1 MGIEAF
7 LGRKMVLG
15 WAVALAG
22 AAALLVHADS
32 LAREADPGQAIAAS
46 GSAVE
51 RLKARFRRPEAIP
64 FPKSNPHS
72 PEKEELGK
80 LLFFDP
86 RLSRSASVSC
96 ASCHN
101 PSLGWT
107 DALPRAIG
115 YEMRPLARRTPPVMN
130 LAWGLAFQWDGRA
143 ETLEHQARMPITAP
157 DEMNMTMDL
166 VVERLKSI
174 PGYRVLFEKAFG
186 GPDPITAGNV
196 TAALATYQ
204 RTLVSGVAPFDRWVE
219 GDEDAIGPEAK
230 RGFVLF
236 NEKARCSACHSTWR
250 FTDDSFHDIGLD
262 THDPGR
268 GKFVPPNVV
277 VMRHAFKTPSL
288 RDLRLQ
294 GPYMHDGS
302 VKTLEDVIEHYVKGG
317 ERRPSL
323 SPEMKPVELSTA
335 ERNDL
340 VAFLASLR
348 AEPAKVTLPQL
359 P

>member
-1 MGIEAF
+1 MI
-7 LGRKMVLG
+7 LG
-15 WAVALAG
+15 WAVVLVG
-22 AAALLVHADS
+22 VTALLVHADTR
-32 LAREADPGQAIAAS
+32 AQEADLGSTIATS
-46 GSAVE
+46 ESALE

-80 LLFFDP
+80 TLFFDP
-86 RLSRSASVSC
+86 RLSRSGSVSC

-101 PSLGWT
+101 PSFGWT

-115 YEMRPLARRTPPVMN
+115 YEMKPLARRTPPVMN

-143 ETLEHQARMPITAP
+143 ETLEHQARMPITAL

-166 VVERLKSI
+166 VVDRLKSI
-174 PGYRVLFEKAFG
+174 PGYRILFEKAFG
-186 GPDPITAGNV
+186 GSDPITAGTV

-204 RTLVSGVAPFDRWVE
+204 RTLVSGLAPFDRWID
-219 GDEDAIGPEAK
+219 GDENAIGSEAK

-262 THDPGR
+262 THDLGR
-268 GKFVPPNVV
+268 GKFVPPNVIG
-277 VMRHAFKTPSL
+277 MRHAFKTPSL

-302 VKTLEDVIEHYVKGG
+302 VKMLGDVIEHYVKGG

-323 SPEMKPVELSTA
+323 SPEMKPVELTVA

-340 VAFLASLR
+340 VAFLSSLK
-348 AEPAKVTLPQL
+348 ADPAQITLPQL